1 MKKLEWGKYA
11 LIYLAGFLT
20 SFSGALDSL
29 VKIPSSYKELKK
41 TYIYDSEF
49 LTGQWSTN
57 AEYLAD
63 SGELGLEPSQPKMT
77 VSMKWFTEF
86 GHLNRGDMLTSE
98 QHRCHN
104 EKKKFQRRV

>member
-1 MKKLEWGKYA
+1 MLMKKLEWGKYV

-49 LTGQWSTN
+49 LTGQW
-57 AEYLAD
+57 
-63 SGELGLEPSQPKMT
+63 
-77 VSMKWFTEF
+77 
-86 GHLNRGDMLTSE
+86 
-98 QHRCHN
+98 
-104 EKKKFQRRV
+104 

>member
-29 VKIPSSYKELKK
+29 VKIPSLYKELKK

-49 LTGQWSTN
+49 LHDTFPLNKIKNEQIGLPIQFSN
-57 AEYLAD
+57 MYL
-63 SGELGLEPSQPKMT
+63 K
-77 VSMKWFTEF
+77 
-86 GHLNRGDMLTSE
+86 
-98 QHRCHN
+98 
-104 EKKKFQRRV
+104 